1 MDSPTAALK
10 ADRSGGRRLRVR
22 RRRRLQALPA
32 QAGVVL
38 GMVALLIAWYG
49 VVEVP
54 PAAPVL
60 SRRDHTPC
68 AISRAQLAG
77 ARHAGGR
84 LAAQAQPGALIC
96 SALFTPLPRTLLPW
110 PWSKFREIF
119 IEIWVGPTFG
129 RNSSKFGRPGAQE
142 RKGRTFEKLVRFA
155 SGLRIQD
162 PRIHSH

>member
-54 PAAPVL
+54 PAGPPVL
-60 SRRDHTPC
+60 FEPDGSEPSEPTRRQQRVDVE
-68 AISRAQLAG
+68 QLLDLY
-77 ARHAGGR
+77 RR
-84 LAAQAQPGALIC
+84 
-96 SALFTPLPRTLLPW
+96 SA
-110 PWSKFREIF
+110 
-119 IEIWVGPTFG
+119 
-129 RNSSKFGRPGAQE
+129 
-142 RKGRTFEKLVRFA
+142 
-155 SGLRIQD
+155 
-162 PRIHSH
+162 